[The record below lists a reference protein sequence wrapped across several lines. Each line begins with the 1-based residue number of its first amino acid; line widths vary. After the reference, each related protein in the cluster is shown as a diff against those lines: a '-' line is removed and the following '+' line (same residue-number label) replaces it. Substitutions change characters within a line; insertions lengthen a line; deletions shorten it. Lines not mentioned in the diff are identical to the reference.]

1 MLDNTRDP
9 LFYPWGGATPAA
21 LAGHA
26 NVMQPVVVSQGKRES
41 NPHHLRWPV
50 SRDPYDPSVVANSV
64 GVKIA
69 KLRTN
74 AFALGVT
81 GGESSEGSE
90 IAKLV
95 QHPWDS
101 HLLNVWDR
109 IQIKDG
115 QMLATKFD
123 KKYTP
128 TECARICNKMARFRA
143 NHCIAFTR
151 KWFKTD
157 INEHYDSAGRDN
169 YGNTAGKEGQVGHE
183 VGGKPYQY
191 PGQCVFFGKMQD
203 STGHL
208 TVTNLCS
215 TVQDW
220 LLDAYGVPWNIGDGT
235 GGTKPVL
242 QIMDEPTS
250 CQKRHGKAKNN
261 YVDMARSWRI
271 VTAGHLGERG
281 GGAGFMPERNTEW
294 PKVTPSHP
302 PMVGRRLDV
311 NATEWPVVGQAGHF
325 DRNASDVHEFILP
338 DGTTFWAQG

>member
-1 MLDNTRDP
+1 MARSSSTGLRLVCLLLACCARPASGRFFHDNRGEQTHTHKFLWFCGDDGDNGGVCTGECTYPKEHLKWPLRADGLTYLTHTVCTAEHKTCSGTMADKCGFGQLGPDVSPPSSPVSWASGSIVMLDNTRDP

-74 AFALGVT
+74 AVALGVT

-123 KKYTP
+123 K
-128 TECARICNKMARFRA
+128 
-143 NHCIAFTR
+143 
-151 KWFKTD
+151 
-157 INEHYDSAGRDN
+157 
-169 YGNTAGKEGQVGHE
+169 
-183 VGGKPYQY
+183 
-191 PGQCVFFGKMQD
+191 
-203 STGHL
+203 
-208 TVTNLCS
+208 
-215 TVQDW
+215 
-220 LLDAYGVPWNIGDGT
+220 
-235 GGTKPVL
+235 
-242 QIMDEPTS
+242 
-250 CQKRHGKAKNN
+250 
-261 YVDMARSWRI
+261 
-271 VTAGHLGERG
+271 
-281 GGAGFMPERNTEW
+281 
-294 PKVTPSHP
+294 
-302 PMVGRRLDV
+302 
-311 NATEWPVVGQAGHF
+311 
-325 DRNASDVHEFILP
+325 
-338 DGTTFWAQG
+338 